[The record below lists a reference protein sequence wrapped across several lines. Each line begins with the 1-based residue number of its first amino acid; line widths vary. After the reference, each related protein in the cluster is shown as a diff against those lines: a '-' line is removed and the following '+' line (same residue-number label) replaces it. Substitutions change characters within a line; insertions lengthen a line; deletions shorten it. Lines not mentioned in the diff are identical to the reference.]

1 MKKLVIHHTFDADII
16 VVPDKIA
23 DNCRLYQKKFD
34 KWIYDK
40 SIDHKYWIYKNGE
53 KYGIGMCTEAFVEY
67 LNNFHVKNPKEKV
80 YVLEENIREFSE
92 DLPILYF

>member
-16 VVPDKIA
+16 AVPKRIAVRADK
-23 DNCRLYQKKFD
+23 YQGFFYE
-34 KWIYDK
+34 WIYDK
-40 SIDHKYWIYKNGE
+40 SIDHKYWIYENGE
-53 KYGIGMCTEAFVEY
+53 KECIGMCTEAFVEY